1 MTDVVIIFNS
11 LITIAYLGVIFCSLG
26 VRLELQQH
34 SFLRR
39 LDEHPPSPPPHR
51 QAHYLQATATA
62 SPLSSQLLCE
72 CAHLRSILL
81 QTLVG
86 V

>member
-11 LITIAYLGVIFCSLG
+11 LITIAYLDVMFSCLG
-26 VRLELQQH
+26 VCLELQQH
-34 SFLRR
+34 GFLRR
-39 LDEHPPSPPPHR
+39 LDERPHC
-51 QAHYLQATATA
+51 LQATATA
-62 SPLSSQLLCE
+62 SPLSFQLLCE